1 MLPSPFDKHVKCFE
15 RPSYVPGIACTIGTS
30 LSYFSILLL
39 LRYGLGRPVLCYVSF
54 SARQA
59 LPPPRGTVGSATFP
73 FRVGFR
79 LSSSRP
85 LPRHAG
91 GPREGF
97 DVGFTYHSAC
107 VFLQSLFVLS
117 PPPRHAGGP
126 RESFDGRMPYH
137 IACVFLQLL
146 FFAFFPAS

>member
-79 LSSSRP
+79 LSSSRTP
-85 LPRHAG
+85 SHAG
-91 GPREGF
+91 GPREGVPASFPHHCACVFLQSPFFVSPPARHAGGPQEVF
-97 DVGFTYHSAC
+97 DGGLPYHSAC
-107 VFLQSLFVLS
+107 VFLRL
-117 PPPRHAGGP
+117 H
-126 RESFDGRMPYH
+126 
-137 IACVFLQLL
+137 FLE
-146 FFAFFPAS
+146 FFLAS